1 MDVDEGCGLDIFEMA
16 SCNNEPRKDYII
28 WDLLLFRWLQVD
40 VKDIKCPLKW
50 SNKCV
55 RMFPIVRL
63 LVRQILGIIGP
74 QIEIKCNFSLVGILT
89 NLCLRKLQT
98 SSTLRNLSL

>member
-1 MDVDEGCGLDIFEMA
+1 M
-16 SCNNEPRKDYII
+16 
-28 WDLLLFRWLQVD
+28 
-40 VKDIKCPLKW
+40 
-50 SNKCV
+50 
-55 RMFPIVRL
+55 RMFPIVHL